1 MAAAAASSSLP
12 PPSASTAPRNSPRPH
27 PPPHCAATK
36 TPPLHRPGGAPGFS
50 ARAGPRCVLGSL
62 SALRSLGR
70 RWRRRRFRNYASRR
84 APRQR
89 GNPEAERGRRGAR
102 GPAVELAR
110 VFPGDG
116 GSEAPPWRVG
126 AALLPPPPSRAPDLP
141 WDPPSSRSCLTL
153 AASSSSS
160 SSWWADRLPA
170 AAFFPSPPRG
180 EGASAWPRAA

>member
-1 MAAAAASSSLP
+1 MAAASSSSLP

-126 AALLPPPPSRAPDLP
+126 AALLPPPPLPGARSTMRPAIFPLLPDPGCLFLLLLLLVSWPAPRSRLLP
-141 WDPPSSRSCLTL
+141 F
-153 AASSSSS
+153 
-160 SSWWADRLPA
+160 PA
-170 AAFFPSPPRG
+170 AGGGSIGLA
-180 EGASAWPRAA
+180 